1 MSRLLE
7 FVQTYR
13 LYRRH
18 NTVRHAA
25 RIAYEC
31 AFRGAPF

>member
-1 MSRLLE
+1 MSRLTE
-7 FVQTYR
+7 FIQIYR
-13 LYRRH
+13 MYRRH
-18 NTVRHAA
+18 NPRRYAA